1 MSRKPYTK
9 PTVIDLGDAVKQT
22 KGWGGKCW
30 ETFGTAYGPPLPKD
44 PTSREQQEKQD

>member
-30 ETFGTAYGPPLPKD
+30 ESFGTAYGPPPPNVED
-44 PTSREQQEKQD
+44 VEQQEEQN